1 MYGKNY
7 DKGSG
12 LWLLIR
18 VNDTDRITEVW
29 LSNADQQEQELD
41 LKPLYKEYKSKGYLV
56 AVYMSGKGDLL
67 EYTKDLVCHNYVGR
81 AQ

>member
-1 MYGKNY
+1 M
-7 DKGSG
+7 
-12 LWLLIR
+12 LIR
-18 VNDTDRITEVW
+18 VNVSDEITEIW
-29 LSNADQQEQELD
+29 LTNSDQQQQID

-67 EYTKDLVCHNYVGR
+67 EYTKDLVCHNYVGK

>member
-1 MYGKNY
+1 M
-7 DKGSG
+7 
-12 LWLLIR
+12 LIR
-18 VNDTDRITEVW
+18 VNDADKITEIW
-29 LSNADQQEQELD
+29 LTNSDQQQQID

-67 EYTKDLVCHNYVGR
+67 EYTKDLVCHNYVGK

>member
-1 MYGKNY
+1 M
-7 DKGSG
+7 
-12 LWLLIR
+12 LIR

-29 LSNADQQEQELD
+29 LSNADQQEQKAD

-81 AQ
+81 SQ

>member
-1 MYGKNY
+1 M
-7 DKGSG
+7 
-12 LWLLIR
+12 LIR
-18 VNDTDRITEVW
+18 VNDSDKNTEIW
-29 LSNADQQEQELD
+29 LTNSDQQQQID

-67 EYTKDLVCHNYVGR
+67 EYTKDLVCHNYVGK